1 MIKYI
6 ESLERDIKAAHI
18 YQLLKI
24 DKRSKIEGNQILSFM
39 KLETTSVAGK
49 DATQSGV
56 GKKFLIIS
64 ISLTILLNL
73 SICIWFFMNDMGR
86 FLVK

>member
-1 MIKYI
+1 M
-6 ESLERDIKAAHI
+6 
-18 YQLLKI
+18 KI
-24 DKRSKIEGNQILSFM
+24 DKISKIEGNQIFSIM
-39 KLETTSVAGK
+39 KLESISVAGK

-64 ISLTILLNL
+64 ISLTVLLNL
-73 SICIWFFMNDMGR
+73 SIFIWFVMNDMSR